1 MNCKLLH
8 SEEHD
13 LYFLISPSRTYH
25 CKRQSLNV
33 YELIGLTFKTEIPLC
48 IYVLTSRLKNSVHI
62 IRFCSHCHKIAAD
75 ANMVTE
81 NPKCQI
87 FYFSHFPDSFLNC
100 FSLRHTDF
108 QVVIFKKYACVSVYL
123 ISNAVV
129 VQSLSHVQIFVTLWT
144 TATRIFFPSLS
155 PWVRS
160 NSCPLSQW
168 YHPTI
173 SSSLAPF
180 STCPQFFLA
189 SGSFPMNWLF
199 PSGGQSIGVSASV
212 SVLPMNIQGWFP
224 LGLTSLIS
232 LQSKGVSRVFSSTTV
247 GKHQFFSAQPFYGP
261 ALTFIHD
268 YWKNHSFDYTDL
280 CWQKDTCIYV
290 CIRR

>member
-25 CKRQSLNV
+25 CERQSLNV
-33 YELIGLTFKTEIPLC
+33 YELTGLTFKTEIPLC

-108 QVVIFKKYACVSVYL
+108 QVIIFKKICLCECISYIQCCCCSVTKSCPNLCDPMDYSNQDFLSVTVSLSLLKLMSIKSVMPSNHLTLSCPLLHLPSIFPSIRVFSNELVLSIRWPKYWSFSFSISPSNEYSGL
-123 ISNAVV
+123 ISFRINWFDFLAV
-129 VQSLSHVQIFVTLWT
+129 QGTLCCLRNWQIGGSIKNELSHVFHHT
-144 TATRIFFPSLS
+144 
-155 PWVRS
+155 
-160 NSCPLSQW
+160 
-168 YHPTI
+168 YHN
-173 SSSLAPF
+173 
-180 STCPQFFLA
+180 
-189 SGSFPMNWLF
+189 G
-199 PSGGQSIGVSASV
+199 
-212 SVLPMNIQGWFP
+212 
-224 LGLTSLIS
+224 
-232 LQSKGVSRVFSSTTV
+232 
-247 GKHQFFSAQPFYGP
+247 
-261 ALTFIHD
+261 
-268 YWKNHSFDYTDL
+268 
-280 CWQKDTCIYV
+280 
-290 CIRR
+290 